1 MYMTQPFRAV
11 LVGCGAISG
20 AWFKGVST
28 VKDLE
33 IVGLVDLL
41 ESNAQKRKEEFAP
54 NAVTGTNLATVLN
67 QVKPD
72 IVFDCTIPASHFE
85 VVTTALE
92 HGCHVLGEKPMADNL
107 EQAKAMIAAAQKAGK
122 LFAVMQNWRYTHNIR
137 RLKKFLDTGVLGN
150 ITTINA
156 DFYVGAH
163 FGGFR
168 EQMAHILLKDMAI
181 HTFDASRFL
190 TSQNP
195 KGVYAMEWNPE
206 GSWYSRDASAAAIFE
221 MTGNV
226 IFNYRGSWCSEG
238 QRTPWES
245 EWRIIGT
252 KGSIRWDGNT
262 NITCEI
268 VGDEPEEQAFFRE
281 QHNVE
286 VPVYDDINKR
296 PEGHAAVIHAFVEAL
311 RTNTQPETVCTDNIK
326 SLAMVY
332 GAVESAEK
340 GEKVKVEG

>member
-1 MYMTQPFRAV
+1 MFLKAV
-11 LVGCGAISG
+11 LVGCGAISQ
-20 AWFKGVST
+20 AWFKGMT
-28 VKDLE
+28 GIKDLE
-33 IVGLVDLL
+33 IVGLVDLF
-41 ESNAQKRKEEFAP
+41 EDNAKKRKEEYAP
-54 NAVTGTNLATVLN
+54 HTVTGTDLATVLK

-72 IVFDCTIPASHFE
+72 IVFDCTIPAAHFE
-85 VVTTALE
+85 VVSTALE

-107 EQAKAMIAAAQKAGK
+107 EQAHQMIATAQKANK

-137 RLKKFLDTGVLGN
+137 RLKRFLDSGVLGN

-168 EQMAHILLKDMAI
+168 EQMAHVLIKDMAI

-190 TSQNP
+190 SGQNP
-195 KGVYAMEWNPE
+195 KTVYALEWNPE

-221 MTGNV
+221 MTGDV

-238 QRTPWES
+238 HRTPWES
-245 EWRIIGT
+245 EWRILGT
-252 KGSIRWDGNT
+252 KGSISWNGTN

-268 VGDEPEEQAFFRE
+268 VGDDPEEQAFFRE
-281 QHNVE
+281 QYPID
-286 VPVYDDINKR
+286 VPFYDDIIQHS
-296 PEGHAAVIHAFVEAL
+296 EGHAAVILSFIEAL
-311 RTNTQPETVCTDNIK
+311 KNNTQPETVCTDNIK

-332 GAVESAEK
+332 GAVESAETGK
-340 GEKVKVEG
+340 KIEIKL

>member
-1 MYMTQPFRAV
+1 MKV
-11 LVGCGAISG
+11 VIVGCGAISG
-20 AWFKGVST
+20 AWLEPSKGISE
-28 VKDLE
+28 LE
-33 IVGLVDLL
+33 LVGFVDVI
-41 ESNAQKRKEEFAP
+41 EDNAKKRQQEYAP
-54 NAVTGTNLATVLN
+54 NAVVGTSLEQVLIQTN
-67 QVKPD
+67 PD
-72 IVFDCTIPASHFE
+72 IVYNCTIPAAHFE
-85 VVTTALE
+85 VTMKALE
-92 HGCHVLGEKPMADNL
+92 YGCNILCEKPMADNL
-107 EQAKAMIAAAQKAGK
+107 EQAKAMIATAQKVNN

-190 TSQNP
+190 TGQNP
-195 KGVYAMEWNPE
+195 KNVYAMEWNPE
-206 GSWYSRDASAAAIFE
+206 GSWYSQDASAAAIFE

-238 QRTPWES
+238 HRTPWES
-245 EWRIIGT
+245 EWRILGT

-262 NITCEI
+262 NVTCEI
-268 VGDEPEEQAFFRE
+268 VGDEPEEQTFFRE
-281 QHNVE
+281 QHTVE
-286 VPVYDDINKR
+286 VPVYDDINER

-311 RTNTQPETVCTDNIK
+311 KTNTQPETVCTDNIK

-332 GAVESAEK
+332 GAIESSEK
-340 GEKVKVEG
+340 GKKILMKE